1 MEWFGFW
8 IFMSVLVAC
17 DTWLFSQ
24 GYNSFLWTWKGE
36 KELACEKL
44 LSINKKMLRVQMNKK
59 LKSLA

>member
-36 KELACEKL
+36 KELALREAA
-44 LSINKKMLRVQMNKK
+44 INKQQNVESSNEQKT
-59 LKSLA
+59 